1 MDTEVDVW
9 RAANALIR
17 AHGADAARAASLQA
31 DALLAEGDIEGQRV
45 FIAIVK
51 AISELVRDKPIKG
64 EAIN

>member
-1 MDTEVDVW
+1 LGTEIDVW

-17 AHGADAARAASLQA
+17 AHGAGAALAASLQA

-45 FIAIVK
+45 FVAILK
-51 AISELVRDKPIKG
+51 AIAELVRNKPIEG